1 MSQHPYLHYLYSKER
16 VRDFQR
22 AAARRHLID
31 LAHSTKPRTKKRAA
45 MIWLADRL
53 IATGE
58 MLRRRYT
65 ATAFSADQVFTPVI
79 DTGSSTLDHTG
90 CGPDC
95 VVCK

>member
-22 AAARRHLID
+22 AAARHHLID
-31 LAHSTKPRTKKRAA
+31 LEHSAKPRTRKRVA

-65 ATAFSADQVFTPVI
+65 ATAFSADPAFTPAI
-79 DTGSSTLDHTG
+79 DHRRIDS
-90 CGPDC
+90 
-95 VVCK
+95 